1 MLDAPRGAAIEIYAA
16 RPERDPF
23 DVEESERSLLL
34 VRDLLLDR
42 AKQERSLL
50 MSGGIVFN
58 KTLEMIE
65 DRLTLNS
72 VNQKLIS
79 GNLANINTP
88 GYRAKEVSFESA
100 LRESLQEHVLNMV
113 RSNGSH
119 MAPDDPVQAMQNPE
133 VVESGPVDLDTEMVN
148 LTKNTIEYNHMVGM
162 LNKKFSMLKMAITEG
177 GA

>member
-1 MLDAPRGAAIEIYAA
+1 
-16 RPERDPF
+16 
-23 DVEESERSLLL
+23 
-34 VRDLLLDR
+34 
-42 AKQERSLL
+42 
-50 MSGGIVFN
+50 MSGSIVFD
-58 KTLEMIE
+58 KTLNMIS

-88 GYRAKEVSFESA
+88 GYRAKGVSFESA
-100 LRESLQEHVLNMV
+100 LRESLEQQVLNMV

-119 MAPDDPVQAMQNPE
+119 MAPDNPIQAMQTPE
-133 VVESGPVDLDTEMVN
+133 VVENGPVDLDTEMVN

-162 LNKKFSMLKMAITEG
+162 LNKKFTMLKTAITEG